1 MCDYQQSTEH
11 TLIATGGAEYTD
23 IAVDSGVDEL
33 SVTSGFKC
41 KFMSSLLS
49 ASSELSEPY
58 P

>member
-1 MCDYQQSTEH
+1 M
-11 TLIATGGAEYTD
+11 ATAGAEYTD
-23 IAVDSGVDEL
+23 IVDSGVDEL

-41 KFMSSLLS
+41 KFMSSSLPL